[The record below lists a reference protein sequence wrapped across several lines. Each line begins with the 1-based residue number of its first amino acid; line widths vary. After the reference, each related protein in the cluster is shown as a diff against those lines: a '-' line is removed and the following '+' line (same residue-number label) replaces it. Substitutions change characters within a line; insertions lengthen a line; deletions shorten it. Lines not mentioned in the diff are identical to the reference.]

1 MFEIL
6 FENEDFI
13 AVNKPEGLS
22 SIPERQPG
30 ERNESL
36 YEMLCA
42 QRDEKLFIVHRID
55 KDTSGV
61 IVFAKSAAAHR
72 CLGGQFER
80 RTVQK
85 VYLALV
91 HGTVDAE
98 QGVIDKPLGPYGSGR
113 IGVNPQR
120 GRAAY
125 TEYLVTHRYPG
136 APPREFGRG
145 ERAPTGETE
154 PVGTRP
160 LAYTLVEA
168 YPKTGR
174 RHQIRVHFYSIGH
187 PIVGDRL
194 YGNLPVQRTY
204 PRMMLHAHRLTIRL
218 SDRQLLT
225 LETPPPES
233 FEKVIQRI
241 NAS

>member
-6 FENEDFI
+6 FENEDFL

-30 ERNESL
+30 QRTESL
-36 YEMLCA
+36 YERLCA
-42 QRDEKLFIVHRID
+42 ERGQQLYIVHRID

-61 IVFAKSAAAHR
+61 IIFAKSAAAHR
-72 CLGGQFER
+72 WLGRQFER

-91 HGTVDAE
+91 HGILAE
-98 QGVIDKPLGPYGSGR
+98 DEGIIDKPLGQYGSGR
-113 IGVNPQR
+113 MGVNPQH

-125 TEYLVTHRYPG
+125 TEYLVTHRFP
-136 APPREFGRG
+136 AH
-145 ERAPTGETE
+145 
-154 PVGTRP
+154 
-160 LAYTLVEA
+160 TLVEA

-187 PIVGDRL
+187 AIVGDRL

-218 SDRQLLT
+218 PEGRLLT
-225 LETPPPES
+225 LETPPPVS
-233 FEKVIQRI
+233 FEKVIQMV

>member
-30 ERNESL
+30 QRNESL

-42 QRDEKLFIVHRID
+42 QRGEQLYIVHRID

-61 IVFAKSAAAHR
+61 IVFARSATAHR
-72 CLGGQFER
+72 WLGRQFER

-91 HGTVDAE
+91 HGIIEAE
-98 QGVIDKPLGPYGSGR
+98 QGVIDKPLGQYGSGR
-113 IGVNPQR
+113 MGVNPQH

-125 TEYLVTHRYPG
+125 TEYLVIHRFP
-136 APPREFGRG
+136 AH
-145 ERAPTGETE
+145 
-154 PVGTRP
+154 
-160 LAYTLVEA
+160 TLVEA
-168 YPKTGR
+168 YPKSGR

-218 SDRQLLT
+218 SDGQVLT

-233 FEKVIQRI
+233 FERVIQMI